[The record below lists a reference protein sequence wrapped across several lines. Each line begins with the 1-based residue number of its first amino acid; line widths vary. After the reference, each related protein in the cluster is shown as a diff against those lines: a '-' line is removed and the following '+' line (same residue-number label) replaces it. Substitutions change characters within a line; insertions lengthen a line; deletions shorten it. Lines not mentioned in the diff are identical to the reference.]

1 MSVTDVNGRLLSVA
15 GGRLRDQKREETRQR
30 LLDAA
35 RLLFAEKGYE
45 HTTSAEI
52 AQAAGVT
59 ERTLFR
65 HFPSK
70 ADLMLANFRQ
80 HGAALRAAMRD
91 QPHDARP
98 AEVVRAGV
106 LAFAERLARATEQER
121 EETIAAYGERLPVLT
136 MLKIVLSN
144 EAAIAAELGQRL
156 ERSDEDADIRMVA
169 NASVG
174 VLRAAGRAYVIEGQ
188 RRGSLVKTVSEGIDR
203 LAPLFDA
210 LDHVASRRRPRR
222 QREP

>member
-1 MSVTDVNGRLLSVA
+1 VT

-30 LLDAA
+30 LLDSA
-35 RLLFAEKGYE
+35 RLLFAEKGYD

-70 ADLMLANFRQ
+70 SDLLLANFRQ
-80 HGAALRAAMRD
+80 HGAALRAAMRA
-91 QPHDARP
+91 QPEDARP
-98 AEVVRAGV
+98 IEVVRAGV

-121 EETIAAYGERLPVLT
+121 EETIAAYDERLPVLT
-136 MLKIVLSN
+136 MLEIVLSN
-144 EAAIAAELGQRL
+144 EAAIASELGRRL
-156 ERSDEDADIRMVA
+156 DISHEDAEIRMVA

-188 RRGSLVKTVSEGIDR
+188 RRGSLPKTVSEGIDR

-210 LDHVASRRRPRR
+210 LDHRASKRSSQTRKRAHT
-222 QREP
+222 